1 MPLPS
6 LTVAMPAYNAAG
18 FIREA
23 LDSVLSQRGV
33 DLEVIVVDDASTDD
47 TADLVQRIGDERCRL
62 LWNSRRRGIG
72 HSHNRVLQES
82 RAPVIAHVDADDKL
96 RKGALAQMVAALESD
111 ERVGLAHCY
120 FYDVDSTGRTTRAE
134 FCERSKV
141 FRRERP
147 VDLDYREALRNS
159 PAKANALRTYRR
171 SVLIELGGFNEDIPF
186 GVDYEMTLRILE
198 RHEIL
203 LVPKF
208 FYARRLHATNTTESL
223 VFKRARLWLRKY
235 LIRRSVLRKGQV
247 TYWRDAN
254 FDPLYFLNGERMRL
268 SGRIRAAFRGRG
280 TAS

>member
-23 LDSVLSQRGV
+23 LDSVLSQRDV
-33 DLEVIVVDDASTDD
+33 DLEVIIVDDASTDD
-47 TADLVQRIGDERCRL
+47 TAEVVQQVGDARCRL
-62 LWNSRRRGIG
+62 LRNSRRRGIG
-72 HSHNRVLQES
+72 HCHNRVLQES

-111 ERVGLAHCY
+111 EHVGLVHCY
-120 FYDVDSTGRTTRAE
+120 FYDVDASGRTTRAE

-147 VDLDYREALRNS
+147 ADLDYREALRNS

-208 FYARRLHATNTTESL
+208 FYARRLHSTNTTESL

-268 SGRIRAAFRGRG
+268 ARRIRAAFRGQG
-280 TAS
+280 GAS